1 MNTNIC
7 KVMNNN
13 KKKMKKFCIAIIF
26 VIGAIVFQGCVKD
39 SELTTCPQDA
49 AAATIA
55 LSIGDMPEVEVRSVA
70 TSKERTISD
79 AYLLLFGSDGKYKTG
94 EKVDVATAVT
104 GNGTQKPKIATNLPF
119 STGDK
124 VVVLANTGATAM
136 PTTLVAGTST
146 VDDINAAFP
155 SVTWNQN
162 QLEEGLGMPMSGE
175 MIWDWN
181 STTQKCDMVR
191 AVAKIEVVFD
201 DELGSNDVTK
211 QFYFGN
217 PDFTWEICNVL
228 RPNIGLIYAPA
239 YTAGCVLPSISS
251 DKFTNLVYDTSV
263 SPMPIP
269 EGTSFY
275 ASEYNSSVRAK
286 AAVVDATQFATDRTC
301 ISLHFASSG
310 YYRVDLFDKKT
321 KKYLDIRRNRHY
333 KITITKVKSAGYPS
347 LSEAL
352 ANPGSNLEYTVTV
365 DGTEWESETSNGQYL
380 VKTDCDTCAVAVT
393 PLSRTSVQ
401 KLLTVACEMPD
412 SGQGA
417 DNVTGSNVS
426 TRRVQLVYADDGTEV
441 ASDQIKI
448 CGSDG
453 FDPTIG
459 VLAPDSDVQLYYMVG
474 SSYDPALDIRPKRVE
489 ITYGNIKHCVPV
501 ELHVF
506 GVGSTAKSEPGT
518 DTFQYTG
525 GSFALTFHSY
535 IKKYN
540 GDIIPL
546 GFTPEYST
554 DGGATWSETCPDHV
568 EQTISPVV
576 QMPSAF
582 NVITYMREQD
592 LLLANAG
599 SEWLRA
605 QPSVVDYDLSTNG
618 GRTNMVTAN
627 CYLVNAPGTYRLP
640 LVYGNGI
647 MDGVSNPK
655 AYTSTT
661 TGTNQLTNFVNHLGN
676 AIENPYIYNNAGC
689 SPHKAELVWQ
699 DHRNLVR
706 NVTLVDEGRYLE
718 FEVPQATIS
727 QGNAIVAVCDA
738 DGTIM
743 WSWHIWVTDYKLD
756 SDVKTV
762 TNYQGVKYNFMPI
775 NLGWCD
781 AGSLKAAGR
790 TVQVRY
796 TQERTGLMML
806 DHNLVQKAYSKSYTT
821 GNNPY
826 YQWGRKDPML
836 ACVIDDVSGECVDKE
851 HYVVEDRYK
860 FNKQGQGPV
869 TIATSIQFP
878 YSLYNNDANWC
889 RDTYYN
895 LWSVQN
901 DVASGNDNYVVKTIY
916 DPSPGFYCLPASNA
930 FTGFTSNGL
939 ALSGGYFGSG
949 FNSPYATFVE
959 YNTNFGWTFYC
970 NRMSYGSC
978 DPSGGTIFFPASGD
992 RQFYGGQPT
1001 NVGVFGYCWSA
1012 IPMNGNAA
1020 AGYAR
1025 HLEFGSTNVFPLHYN
1040 RCAYSL
1046 SVRPVRMY

>member
-1 MNTNIC
+1 
-7 KVMNNN
+7 
-13 KKKMKKFCIAIIF
+13 MKKFCIAIIF

-70 TSKERTISD
+70 TARERTIND
-79 AYLLLFGSDGKYKTG
+79 AYLLVFGSDGKYKTG

-104 GNGTQKPKIATNLPF
+104 GNGSQTPKIATNLPL

-124 VVVLANTGATAM
+124 VVVLANTGAAAM
-136 PTTLVAGTST
+136 PATLVAGTST

-155 SVTWNQN
+155 ATSWR
-162 QLEEGLGMPMSGE
+162 LYYCPMSGE
-175 MIWDWN
+175 MTWDWT
-181 STTQKCDMVR
+181 STAQKCDMVR
-191 AVAKIEVVFD
+191 AIAKIEIAFAD
-201 DELGSNDVTK
+201 DIADNDVTGEFASGK
-211 QFYFGN
+211 TYTWQEAECL
-217 PDFTWEICNVL
+217 DFKKA
-228 RPNIGLIYAPA
+228 LIYAPD
-239 YTAGCVLPSISS
+239 YKNGCVVPDNLTYSS
-251 DKFTNLVYDTSV
+251 FWSAGSGTGTVT
-263 SPMPIP
+263 IP
-269 EGTSFY
+269 
-275 ASEYNSSVRAK
+275 NSSVDYHPEYNFSVRARTVK
-286 AAVVDATQFATDRTC
+286 IDSTQFNQARFHIIMSTE
-301 ISLHFASSG
+301 SKK
-310 YYRVDLFDKKT
+310 YYRIDLFDKKT
-321 KKYLDIRRNRHY
+321 KRYLDLRRNHHY
-333 KITITKVKSAGYPS
+333 RITITKVKSAGYES
-347 LSEAL
+347 LGEASD
-352 ANPGSNLEYTVTV
+352 NPGSNLEYTVTV

-417 DNVTGSNVS
+417 DKVTGSNVS

-441 ASDQIKI
+441 ESDQIKI
-448 CGSDG
+448 CGSNG
-453 FDPTIG
+453 FDPAIG
-459 VLAPDSDVQLYYMVG
+459 VLAPGSDVQLYYMVG
-474 SSYDPALDIRPKRVE
+474 SSYDPALDSRPKRVE

-506 GVGSTAKSEPGT
+506 GVGSTAEYEPGT
-518 DTFQYTG
+518 NTFQYTG
-525 GSFALTFHSY
+525 GNIAKTFHSY

-540 GDIIPL
+540 GNIIPL

-554 DGGATWSETCPDHV
+554 DGGATWSETCPDRV
-568 EQTISPVV
+568 NQTISPVA

-647 MDGVSNPK
+647 MDGESRPE

-676 AIENPYIYNNAGC
+676 AITDPYIYNNAGC
-689 SPHKAELVWQ
+689 SPHEAELVWQ

-762 TNYQGVKYNFMPI
+762 TNYQNKKYNFMPV

-796 TQERTGLMML
+796 TQERTGLTL
-806 DHNLVQKAYSKSYTT
+806 DHNLIQNAYSKSYTT

-836 ACVIDDVSGECVDKE
+836 ACVRDDVSGGSVDKE

-860 FNKQGQGPV
+860 FNRGMTGPV

-878 YSLYNNDANWC
+878 YVLYNNDGNWC
-889 RDTYYN
+889 SDTYYN
-895 LWSVQN
+895 LWSARN

-949 FNSPYATFVE
+949 FNSPYATYVE
-959 YNTNFGWTFYC
+959 YDTNFGWTFYC
-970 NRMSYGSC
+970 NRMSDGSC

-992 RQFYGGQPT
+992 RQFYGGEPT

-1012 IPMNGNAA
+1012 IPMNGESAI
-1020 AGYAR
+1020 GYAR
-1025 HLEFGSTNVFPLHYN
+1025 HLEFGSTAVYPLHYN